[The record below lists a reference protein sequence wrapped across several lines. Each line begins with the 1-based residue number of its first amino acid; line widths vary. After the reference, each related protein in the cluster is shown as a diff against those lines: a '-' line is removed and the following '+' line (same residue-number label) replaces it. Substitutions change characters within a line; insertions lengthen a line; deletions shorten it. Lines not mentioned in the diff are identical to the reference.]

1 MLKYPWVALIKV
13 LKFNHKLTHKYYVN
27 LRLNQELP
35 CKYYV
40 NLSVGVDLR
49 EPFLYKPIFKSIP
62 FLIIK

>member
-27 LRLNQELP
+27 L
-35 CKYYV
+35 
-40 NLSVGVDLR
+40 SVRVDLR
-49 EPFLYKPIFKSIP
+49 DPFLYKPIFKSIP